1 VTNKGHAKRTEG
13 SITIP
18 LLKEKKI
25 EIRFQKEQKVYS
37 EKIKKGDAKVFFSND
52 GCLIVHHNDNGT
64 VRAVFVDKTGKIK
77 DLKEI

>member
-1 VTNKGHAKRTEG
+1 M
-13 SITIP
+13 
-18 LLKEKKI
+18 
-25 EIRFQKEQKVYS
+25 YS

-52 GCLIVHHNDNGT
+52 GCLIVHHNDDGT